1 MDNTTHNF
9 ISSKF
14 TLAFDFIDE
23 ATGDQTHV
31 ELPLVMVWA
40 IRKVANAFGPYMTE
54 FVALIGAHAVK
65 AAYAVDGQQIEPSS
79 HQGITDQDRRRV
91 QIMVREVARAAQ
103 DKWPKSEDLLIEA
116 SYEALRQGLLTRGQ
130 AAEFASEL
138 LGRTVT
144 MDTWRKRV
152 DRWADQKKL
161 PKVEIYQ
168 RKTDKVS

>member
-1 MDNTTHNF
+1 MDEATHNF

-14 TLAFDFIDE
+14 NLVFHLVDE
-23 ATGDQTHV
+23 VTGNQIHV

-40 IRKVANAFGPYMTE
+40 LRKVTNAFGPHMTE
-54 FVALIGAHAVK
+54 FIALIGAHALK
-65 AAYAVDGQQIEPSS
+65 AAHTVNSEQIDPSS
-79 HQGITDQDRRRV
+79 HQPVTDQERRRV

-138 LGRTVT
+138 LGRRVT